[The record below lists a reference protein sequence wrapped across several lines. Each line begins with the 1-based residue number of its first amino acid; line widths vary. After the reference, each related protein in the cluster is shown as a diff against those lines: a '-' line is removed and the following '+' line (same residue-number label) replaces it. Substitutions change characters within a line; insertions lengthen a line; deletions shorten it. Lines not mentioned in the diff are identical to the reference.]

1 MNAMLEL
8 ELLVGLGAVAVWTHV
23 NYPRLRPASLVR
35 AVVHV
40 GFSFCAFAL
49 MPTLLSA
56 LASRYLGLTVLF
68 PVVTYLLL
76 SWVWLLARILDLL
89 DGTPRGGL
97 PVEDES

>member
-23 NYPRLRPASLVR
+23 NYPGLRPDSLVR

-40 GFSFCAFAL
+40 GVSFCAFAL
-49 MPTLLSA
+49 MPTLLAA
-56 LASRYLGLTVLF
+56 LASRYVGLALLF

-76 SWVWLLARILDLL
+76 SWVWLLARILDLIN
-89 DGTPRGGL
+89 GTPRGGL
-97 PVEDES
+97 PVENES